1 MKKSVATL
9 SGAALALLLSAGQS
23 MAGSVSLTTYL
34 ATSKTTI
41 YQNETLTLNA
51 ALHTTDNA
59 QDCSTGFPPQQV
71 VYKAA
76 GGGADLCRKGFT
88 REQIGTSLWEYR
100 AEACTV
106 SGAGLPLGINTLVAE
121 ISSGYCTNIP
131 GQTNDRVQV
140 TVLAGNAPAAVPTT
154 SEWTLWGLTVLL
166 LIGGGVFASRRFRAT
181 AA

>member
-23 MAGSVSLTTYL
+23 MAGSVSLATYL

-51 ALHTTDNA
+51 ALHTRDNA

-71 VYKAA
+71 VYKVA
-76 GGGADLCRKGFT
+76 GGADLCREGFT
-88 REQIGTSLWEYR
+88 REQIGPSLWEYR
-100 AEACTV
+100 PEPCTV

-121 ISSGYCTNIP
+121 ISSGYCTNVP
-131 GQTNDRVQV
+131 GQTNNWVQV

-154 SEWTLWGLTVLL
+154 SEWTLWGLTGLL